1 MEWKDSG
8 RIAPRWLML
17 LVGAVFAI
25 AGTIG
30 IAFAQAADAV
40 CAEVKIVIEQKLSLE
55 RQAFDARMVITN
67 GLADQK
73 LENVSITLQF
83 LDANNQTVI
92 ATTDPAASGARFFYR
107 TDGVEGITSLQGGTI
122 APKAV
127 ANVRWLI
134 IPAAGTGG
142 RDPRSE
148 EHTSELQSPCN
159 LVCRLLLEKKKID
172 VYT

>member
-1 MEWKDSG
+1 
-8 RIAPRWLML
+8 
-17 LVGAVFAI
+17 
-25 AGTIG
+25 
-30 IAFAQAADAV
+30 
-40 CAEVKIVIEQKLSLE
+40 
-55 RQAFDARMVITN
+55 MVITN

-134 IPAAGTGG
+134 IPAA
-142 RDPRSE
+142 RSE

-159 LVCRLLLEKKKID
+159 LVCRLLLEK
-172 VYT
+172 